1 MGLQAGS
8 VGQAAKDGLYFK
20 SRDSLSSA
28 LPAVTLGQRQ
38 IKGHSRQ
45 ATGQGHGL
53 QGAQKDP
60 WKRKKMEGGNLIYLN
75 SCHGDYCLWLERKLD
90 KQPGA
95 HFEGEWVRKPAGLHE
110 HGGREELLKTT
121 GSSGR

>member
-1 MGLQAGS
+1 MGLQVGS

-20 SRDSLSSA
+20 SRGSLSSA
-28 LPAVTLGQRQ
+28 LPAITLGQRQ

-60 WKRKKMEGGNLIYLN
+60 WKSKKMEGGKSHLSELP
-75 SCHGDYCLWLERKLD
+75 SW
-90 KQPGA
+90 
-95 HFEGEWVRKPAGLHE
+95 GLLSVV
-110 HGGREELLKTT
+110 GKKT
-121 GSSGR
+121 